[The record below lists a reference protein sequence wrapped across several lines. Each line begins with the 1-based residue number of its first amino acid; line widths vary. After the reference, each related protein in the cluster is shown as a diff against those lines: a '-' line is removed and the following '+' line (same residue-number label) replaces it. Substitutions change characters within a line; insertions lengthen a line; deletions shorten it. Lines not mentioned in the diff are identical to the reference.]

1 MKNKSDMP
9 QNDSTPVGTLRARGF
24 GGAPENLEFQA
35 IWGLKTWKKTPQNN
49 SILTREH

>member
-9 QNDSTPVGTLRARGF
+9 QNDSTPPGTLR
-24 GGAPENLEFQA
+24 APENLEFQA
-35 IWGLKTWKKTPQNN
+35 MEKSLEKTPQNN